1 MNDCKTAYVDIGVWM
16 VIFLL
21 GFVKKYIENIILNLI
36 RYYKIIKTIEID
48 KGWLV
53 AFDNEINAVNFNINV
68 KTTIEIQG
76 VGG

>member
-48 KGWLV
+48 KGRLV
-53 AFDNEINAVNFNINV
+53 AFDNKIDAVNFDVNV
-68 KTTIEIQG
+68 KTTIEMQG